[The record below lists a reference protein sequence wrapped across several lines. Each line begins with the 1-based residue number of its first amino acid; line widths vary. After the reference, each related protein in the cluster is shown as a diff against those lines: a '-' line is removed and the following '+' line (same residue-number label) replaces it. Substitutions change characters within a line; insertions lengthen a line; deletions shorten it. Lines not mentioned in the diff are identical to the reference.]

1 MNKVKVNGGKKFE
14 DLSYGALRDYQLV
27 YSSEKK
33 QWLIDGMDEYDY
45 DDDEVENWEYTQE
58 TNPHNPVFKWT
69 RDGKKDEGSYY

>member
-1 MNKVKVNGGKKFE
+1 
-14 DLSYGALRDYQLV
+14 
-27 YSSEKK
+27 
-33 QWLIDGMDEYDY
+33 MDEYDY